1 MSNIVIDSLEKYKK
15 FISSNNEEKINILIH
30 ACCAPCS
37 SEVLDQLNKVCN
49 ITIYYYNPNTYPYE
63 EYLKRYAQEI
73 NETVERNQ
81 KLRNELREKTR
92 IAQENST
99 INQAIK
105 NCQPD
110 WELYLS
116 LEDSNTSQK
125 NFKLSLI
132 LK

>member
-1 MSNIVIDSLEKYKK
+1 MRLSINS
-15 FISSNNEEKINILIH
+15 FISPWSGGQVQHFPYLPQTFLSHISRNETSVFTLESGTKAALNAAKIANYYCIL
-30 ACCAPCS
+30 ANDNS
-37 SEVLDQLNKVCN
+37 SRKE
-49 ITIYYYNPNTYPYE
+49 ITKRIENMMNQIFNT
-63 EYLKRYAQEI
+63 QEI
-73 NETVERNQ
+73 
-81 KLRNELREKTR
+81 
-92 IAQENST
+92 ST